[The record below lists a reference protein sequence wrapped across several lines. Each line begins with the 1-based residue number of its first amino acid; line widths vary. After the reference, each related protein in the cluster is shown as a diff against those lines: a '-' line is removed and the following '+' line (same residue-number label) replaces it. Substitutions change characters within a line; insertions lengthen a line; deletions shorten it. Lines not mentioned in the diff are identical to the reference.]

1 MPVKLRQSKQRQHR
15 ITPEALEAFQRGD
28 AMGLHRAL
36 GLKPW
41 QPSPFDIDGPEPPT
55 WASPGPWRDSW
66 PMVAGLL
73 AELKGTNT
81 Q

>member
-15 ITPEALEAFQRGD
+15 ITPEAVEAFQRGD

-41 QPSPFDIDGPEPPT
+41 QPSPFDINSTEPPA
-55 WASPGPWRDSW
+55 WAQGLWVASW
-66 PMVAGLL
+66 GVVAGLL
-73 AELKGTNT
+73 AELERAAAG
-81 Q
+81 